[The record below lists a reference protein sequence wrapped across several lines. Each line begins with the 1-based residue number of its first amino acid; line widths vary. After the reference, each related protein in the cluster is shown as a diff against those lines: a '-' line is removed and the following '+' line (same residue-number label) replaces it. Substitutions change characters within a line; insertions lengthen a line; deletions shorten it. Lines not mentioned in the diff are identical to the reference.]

1 MGKDTKQQSGVKK
14 TTASAKK
21 NTNTKTKIT
30 GSEEGADTNYSHLT
44 VIQLKAELSRRK
56 LKTSGIKEDFVDRL
70 IADDK
75 SREPKRTVVY
85 KGSVVDIDDRG
96 NVFDNTTGDP
106 VGDLV
111 GGKLKL
117 CNTFVI
123 VPYSKRHQIVV
134 TRHSHKGKD
143 YLLHKST
150 GYLYDFNSSHCVGTY
165 DSTTKKTRFLNSLP
179 SIL

>member
-1 MGKDTKQQSGVKK
+1 MGKEKKLPSAVKK

-21 NTNTKTKIT
+21 NTNTKTKFA
-30 GSEEGADTNYSHLT
+30 GSEEEADTNYSHLT
-44 VIQLKAELSRRK
+44 VIELKAELSRRK
-56 LKTSGIKEDFVDRL
+56 LKTSVVKEDLVARL
-70 IADDK
+70 FANDK
-75 SREPKRTVVY
+75 LREPKRTFTKYGTVY
-85 KGSVVDIDDRG
+85 DVNDGG

-111 GGKLKL
+111 DGKLKL

-123 VPYSKRHQIVV
+123 VPYSKRHEIAV
-134 TRHSHKGKD
+134 TRHSHKGKE

>member
-1 MGKDTKQQSGVKK
+1 MGKETKLPSAVKK

-21 NTNTKTKIT
+21 NTKIKTKFT
-30 GSEEGADTNYSHLT
+30 GSEEEADTNYSHLT
-44 VIQLKAELSRRK
+44 VIQLRAELSRRK
-56 LKTSGIKEDFVDRL
+56 LATTGIKKDLVDRL
-70 IADDK
+70 ITDDK
-75 SREPKRTVVY
+75 KSGKRRIFVEY
-85 KGSVVDIDDRG
+85 GSVFEADAKD
-96 NVFDNTTGDP
+96 NVFDHTTGDP

-111 GGKLKL
+111 DGKLKL
-117 CNTFVI
+117 SNTFVI
-123 VPYSKRHQIVV
+123 VPYGKRNQIVV

>member
-30 GSEEGADTNYSHLT
+30 GSEEEADTNYSHLT
-44 VIQLKAELSRRK
+44 TIELRAQLSRRK
-56 LKTSGIKEDFVDRL
+56 LATTGIKKDLIDRL
-70 IADDK
+70 ITDDK
-75 SREPKRTVVY
+75 KSGKRRIFVHA
-85 KGSVVDIDDRG
+85 GSVYDRDDRG
-96 NVFDNTTGDP
+96 NVSDHTTGDP

-111 GGKLKL
+111 DGKLKL

-123 VPYSKRHQIVV
+123 VPYGKRNQIVV

-150 GYLYDFNSSHCVGTY
+150 GYLYDFNSSHCVGIY